1 MPREMTYAYKQDH
14 PFEKR
19 AAEAARI
26 REKYPD
32 RIPVICEKEPRSD
45 IAPVDKR
52 KYLIPIDLTVGQF
65 VYVIRKRISIPPE
78 KAIFIFV
85 NNTLPPTAALM
96 STVYEQHK
104 DEDGI
109 VYMMVVQARKPNGSH
124 AVRRPAP
131 CSRWDDKVEQVEAPV
146 APMLLVDLPDDL
158 LVQILASLTGS
169 ARAHRHKETPHECD
183 LHHIK
188 LLHGNIK
195 LHEITF
201 TEGRAIA
208 EVCACCHV
216 FATCARAAAK
226 VVADRHGWRLLP
238 VAGSTPMQHLS
249 RLEQDTTLV
258 RAILRQVNRDA
269 RPLPTVSLWV
279 DEVSLGFIGA
289 LSVDAQVRLQHTLEL
304 GRLLI
309 VLSMRVGPDDP
320 QRDGKVAIFLWQL
333 SALMM
338 QPGTP
343 LNASWLAACVF
354 PLVEMHM
361 AIENCGHRRYR
372 WASGQLMGLL
382 CFLEP
387 SVLRSHPETFEW
399 VQKLLKKYTP
409 PIKPAGMATHET
421 LWSAGLEA
429 WNERCEAQGLGEG
442 CDTETRESK
451 LKAMLHSGVRGC
463 FVRLSALGTPVG
475 YLWSGYKWTE
485 RLGHDVFPAVY
496 H

>member
-1 MPREMTYAYKQDH
+1 MSGLNAPAQPLDPRGDT
-14 PFEKR
+14 
-19 AAEAARI
+19 
-26 REKYPD
+26 
-32 RIPVICEKEPRSD
+32 V
-45 IAPVDKR
+45 
-52 KYLIPIDLTVGQF
+52 IPIGLARELGDLFGA
-65 VYVIRKRISIPPE
+65 K
-78 KAIFIFV
+78 
-85 NNTLPPTAALM
+85 
-96 STVYEQHK
+96 
-104 DEDGI
+104 
-109 VYMMVVQARKPNGSH
+109 VVQSRKLNGSH
-124 AVRRPAP
+124 AVRPAP
-131 CSRWDDKVEQVEAPV
+131 GSRWDEKVEQVEAPV

-169 ARAHRHKETPHECD
+169 ARAHRHKKTPHD

-188 LLHGNIK
+188 LLHGDIK
-195 LHEITF
+195 LHEIAF

-249 RLEQDTTLV
+249 RLEQDTRLV
-258 RAILRQVNRDA
+258 HAILRRMNRAA
-269 RPLPTVSLWV
+269 RPLPAASLWME
-279 DEVSLGFIGA
+279 EVSLGFIGA
-289 LSVDAQVRLQHTLEL
+289 LSIDAQVRSQHTLEL

-320 QRDGKVAIFLWQL
+320 QRDEKVAVILWQL
-333 SALMM
+333 SALML

-343 LNASWLAACVF
+343 LDASWLAACVF

-361 AIENCGHRRYR
+361 AIENCGHRRYQM
-372 WASGQLMGLL
+372 ASGQLIGLL

-399 VQKLLKKYTP
+399 VQTFLKKVFP
-409 PIKPAGMATHET
+409 QIQPAGMAGRKTM
-421 LWSAGLEA
+421 WSAGLQA

-475 YLWSGYKWTE
+475 YLWSGYKWTSE

>member
-1 MPREMTYAYKQDH
+1 M
-14 PFEKR
+14 
-19 AAEAARI
+19 
-26 REKYPD
+26 
-32 RIPVICEKEPRSD
+32 
-45 IAPVDKR
+45 
-52 KYLIPIDLTVGQF
+52 
-65 VYVIRKRISIPPE
+65 
-78 KAIFIFV
+78 
-85 NNTLPPTAALM
+85 
-96 STVYEQHK
+96 
-104 DEDGI
+104 
-109 VYMMVVQARKPNGSH
+109 
-124 AVRRPAP
+124 
-131 CSRWDDKVEQVEAPV
+131 EAPV

-169 ARAHRHKETPHECD
+169 ARAHRHKKTPHECD

-188 LLHGNIK
+188 LLHGDIK
-195 LHEITF
+195 LHEIAF

-289 LSVDAQVRLQHTLEL
+289 LSIDAQVRSQHTLEL

-320 QRDGKVAIFLWQL
+320 HRDEKVAVILWQL
-333 SALMM
+333 SALML

-343 LNASWLAACVF
+343 LDASWLAACVF
-354 PLVEMHM
+354 PLVEMYM
-361 AIENCGHRRYR
+361 AIENRDDTRLIAHHQGTGMRLV
-372 WASGQLMGLL
+372 SLL

-399 VQKLLKKYTP
+399 VRTTLK
-409 PIKPAGMATHET
+409 IVHRDGVDSNET
-421 LWSAGLEA
+421 AWSAGLRA
-429 WNERCEAQGLGEG
+429 WNELWEAQEVWEAYWVLRGG
-442 CDTETRESK
+442 CDAETRDARK
-451 LKAMLHSGVRGC
+451 LEAMLKLSVPGVRGC
-463 FVRLSALGTPVG
+463 FVRLSAVNTTINQLWLSRVGLGVRDLPCG
-475 YLWSGYKWTE
+475 LSGWY
-485 RLGHDVFPAVY
+485 Y